1 MDLDAEMAKLA
12 QEARRKLDADRP
24 EPAPLPTE
32 RPRSARVDVR
42 AQTPSEVTGD
52 AEVQREVQ
60 RLVDA
65 PDEAG
70 PRGPRLSMG
79 AKLAIGVG
87 GLIALNV
94 AWIYIIKPLVGIA
107 ILLGAVALIVL
118 GVMKLLETRDDDD
131 DGDDEKKNAAGGA

>member
-12 QEARRKLDADRP
+12 KEARRKLDEERA

-42 AQTPSEVTGD
+42 AHTASEVED
-52 AEVQREVQ
+52 HKVEREVE

-65 PDEAG
+65 PDEQG
-70 PRGPRLSMG
+70 PRGPKLSMG

-87 GLIALNV
+87 ALIALNV

-118 GVMKLLETRDDDD
+118 GVMKLLEKG
-131 DGDDEKKNAAGGA
+131 GDEEG

>member
-1 MDLDAEMAKLA
+1 MDIDAEMAKLA

-24 EPAPLPTE
+24 EPPPLPTE
-32 RPRSARVDVR
+32 RPRSARVEAKD
-42 AQTPSEVTGD
+42 SGGD
-52 AEVQREVQ
+52 QEVQREVQ
-60 RLVDA
+60 KLIDA
-65 PDEAG
+65 PDESG

-118 GVMKLLETRDDDD
+118 GVMKLLETRGDDDD
-131 DGDDEKKNAAGGA
+131 DDAKKKTDGGA

>member
-1 MDLDAEMAKLA
+1 MDIDAEMAKLA
-12 QEARRKLDADRP
+12 QEARRKLDAERP

-42 AQTPSEVTGD
+42 AATRSEVESD
-52 AEVQREVQ
+52 VQREVQ
-60 RLVDA
+60 RLVES
-65 PDEAG
+65 PDEQA
-70 PRGPRLSMG
+70 PRGPKLSMG

-118 GVMKLLETRDDDD
+118 GVMKLLEKRGDDD
-131 DGDDEKKNAAGGA
+131 ETPAGGA

>member
-12 QEARRKLDADRP
+12 QEARRKLDAERP

-42 AQTPSEVTGD
+42 AETRSEVESD
-52 AEVQREVQ
+52 ASVQREVQ
-60 RLVDA
+60 RLVEA
-65 PDEAG
+65 PDEQA
-70 PRGPRLSMG
+70 PRGPKLSMG

-118 GVMKLLETRDDDD
+118 GVMKLLEARGDDD
-131 DGDDEKKNAAGGA
+131 ETPAGGA